1 MSSESEDE
9 FQSADE
15 GSDFE
20 DSYPLSSQDTAATKS
35 EAQLVSS
42 APAKEVMKD
51 NMHTKESVK
60 DTKNEPSEP
69 VASKATPAE
78 EFDAD
83 DESEEEIQEEPQTK
97 TFDDKVT
104 NLMSALDQLSLRVN
118 KQLTKPVSKAKPADE
133 MLEED
138 EDEDG
143 HKGLT
148 EEDQAEEREIM
159 KEEERKRELEKEK
172 EKKRE
177 LERERKR
184 ELEKEEERKR
194 EEREEKRK
202 QELEREEE
210 KRKQELERE
219 EKKRQQ
225 ELEREEEKKR
235 EIEREAERKRE
246 IEREEEKKRQIEQEK
261 EKQRQLEQE
270 ELRKREL
277 EKEEERRR
285 EHEKEELRKKEIE
298 EEKRKMEREEEAK
311 RMEEEERKR
320 VLEKE
325 EERKREI
332 KSEQERTGEQEKNAG
347 NTQDSGTESQKAKPI
362 RESKIGMKKPREK
375 LGERMGAR
383 RLGAKVEKKP
393 LESISSDSLK
403 KPEDAMWNKEE
414 SQTDS
419 AEPKQR
425 EEERQKQ
432 EKWRKQ
438 QQWEEQQKRWQQI
451 NEGEAK
457 KEEEDTSWGGG
468 WGGWG
473 TSLLSA
479 ASTFTREVGRGVGTV
494 METVE
499 GTLGVPDPETLAREI
514 AERDKEIMEK
524 LAKSEQS
531 PSREKTPDANA
542 EAEEPESEKTG
553 DTPSSGSAPSNQTEG
568 NAGYVP
574 SYGLGGLSSLGSLV
588 SGVSGALET
597 ASSKVLLGGLDTLE
611 VIGRKAMTVIQE
623 GDPGLRKKR
632 AFLTSSKPNLS
643 MILQDA
649 RQRAAQEESDQRDGI
664 HNKESGLFQRPNFD
678 QAWENTEGPVHVE
691 ALSLVAKQ
699 CESKMNTLLQSMPP
713 YLVDRIQKSNL
724 SIKKTCEMDE
734 ESQLEGDFAT
744 HVTKIVSQI
753 RLPLH
758 SQKIREAWAGVEET
772 ASLIEEKKN
781 LDWAAVEKEVYLSLA
796 LLIAQLAALT
806 HKGSELALITPGA
819 DPHAI
824 ANSFRELS
832 CLVCAGMENTVDNIC
847 GIITA
852 KASAADPDVNN
863 TITNMYLQGA
873 SGNSCVQEGMM
884 FLSSV
889 LQYANTKLLAADL

>member
-20 DSYPLSSQDTAATKS
+20 DSYPLNSQGTTATKS
-35 EAQLVSS
+35 EVQPVKSCP
-42 APAKEVMKD
+42 APTKEVIKD
-51 NMHTKESVK
+51 NMNTPESIK
-60 DTKNEPSEP
+60 DTKTELSKP
-69 VASKATPAE
+69 VTSKATPTE

-118 KQLTKPVSKAKPADE
+118 KQLTKPVSKTKPTDE
-133 MLEED
+133 MVEEDDDEDEGED

-143 HKGLT
+143 HNGSV
-148 EEDQAEEREIM
+148 EEDQAKEREIM
-159 KEEERKRELEKEK
+159 KEEERKRELEREEEK
-172 EKKRE
+172 
-177 LERERKR
+177 KR
-184 ELEKEEERKR
+184 ELEKEEERKS
-194 EEREEKRK
+194 EIKR
-202 QELEREEE
+202 
-210 KRKQELERE
+210 
-219 EKKRQQ
+219 
-225 ELEREEEKKR
+225 
-235 EIEREAERKRE
+235 
-246 IEREEEKKRQIEQEK
+246 EQEK
-261 EKQRQLEQE
+261 R
-270 ELRKREL
+270 
-277 EKEEERRR
+277 
-285 EHEKEELRKKEIE
+285 
-298 EEKRKMEREEEAK
+298 
-311 RMEEEERKR
+311 
-320 VLEKE
+320 
-325 EERKREI
+325 
-332 KSEQERTGEQEKNAG
+332 GEQEKNAG
-347 NTQDSGTESQKAKPI
+347 TTQESETVSQKAKPI

-393 LESISSDSLK
+393 LESISSDSFK
-403 KPEDAMWNKEE
+403 KSEDIMWNKEE

-419 AEPKQR
+419 AEAKQR
-425 EEERQKQ
+425 EEERQKE

-451 NEGEAK
+451 NEGEDK

-473 TSLLSA
+473 TSLLTA

-514 AERDKEIMEK
+514 AERDKEIKEK

-531 PSREKTPDANA
+531 ASREKTPEGNT
-542 EAEEPESEKTG
+542 EAEELESETG
-553 DTPSSGSAPSNQTEG
+553 YTPSNGSAPTNQNEG
-568 NAGYVP
+568 SVGYVP

-597 ASSKVLLGGLDTLE
+597 ASSKVLMGGLDTLE

-664 HNKESGLFQRPNFD
+664 QNKESGLFQRPNFD

-713 YLVDRIQKSNL
+713 YLVDRIQNSNL
-724 SIKKTCEMDE
+724 TIKKTCEMDE

-744 HVTKIVSQI
+744 QVTKIVSQI

-781 LDWAAVEKEVYLSLA
+781 LDWTAVEKEVYLSLA

-806 HKGSELALITPGA
+806 HKGSELALITPGS

-847 GIITA
+847 GVITA

>member
-20 DSYPLSSQDTAATKS
+20 DSYPLNSQVTATTRS

-42 APAKEVMKD
+42 CPAPTKEVVKD
-51 NMHTKESVK
+51 NMHKPASIK
-60 DTKNEPSEP
+60 DTKTECSEP
-69 VASKATPAE
+69 VVSKATPAE

-83 DESEEEIQEEPQTK
+83 DESEEEIHEEPQTK

-104 NLMSALDQLSLRVN
+104 NLMSALDQLSVRVN
-118 KQLTKPVSKAKPADE
+118 KQLTKPVSKAEPVDE

-138 EDEDG
+138 EDEGG
-143 HKGLT
+143 HKGSV
-148 EEDQAEEREIM
+148 EEDQAKEREIL
-159 KEEERKRELEKEK
+159 KEDERKRELEKEK

-177 LERERKR
+177 LEMERERKR

-194 EEREEKRK
+194 EVEREEKRK

-210 KRKQELERE
+210 K
-219 EKKRQQ
+219 
-225 ELEREEEKKR
+225 KR
-235 EIEREAERKRE
+235 EIEREVQRKRE
-246 IEREEEKKRQIEQEK
+246 IEREKEKKRQIEK
-261 EKQRQLEQE
+261 EEERQRQLEQE

-277 EKEEERRR
+277 EKEERRK
-285 EHEKEELRKKEIE
+285 EHEREELRKEEIE
-298 EEKRKMEREEEAK
+298 KEKRKMEREEEAK

-320 VLEKE
+320 ALEKE
-325 EERKREI
+325 EDRKREI
-332 KSEQERTGEQEKNAG
+332 KSEQERKEEQEKNAG

-393 LESISSDSLK
+393 LESISSDNFK
-403 KPEDAMWNKEE
+403 KPEDTMWNKEE

-419 AEPKQR
+419 AEAKQR
-425 EEERQKQ
+425 EEEKQKQ

-451 NEGEAK
+451 NEGEDK
-457 KEEEDTSWGGG
+457 KEQEEDTSWGGG

-473 TSLLSA
+473 TSLLTA

-499 GTLGVPDPETLAREI
+499 GTLGVPDAETMAREI
-514 AERDKEIMEK
+514 VERDKELKGK
-524 LAKSEQS
+524 LAQSEQS
-531 PSREKTPDANA
+531 ASREKTPDSNA
-542 EAEEPESEKTG
+542 EEEPEPEKTG

-574 SYGLGGLSSLGSLV
+574 SYGLSGLSSLGSLV

-597 ASSKVLLGGLDTLE
+597 ASSKVLMGGLDTLE

-664 HNKESGLFQRPNFD
+664 HNKESGLFRRPNFD

-713 YLVDRIQKSNL
+713 YLVDRIQNSNL

-744 HVTKIVSQI
+744 QVTKIVSQI

-781 LDWAAVEKEVYLSLA
+781 LDWAVVEKEVYLSLA

-806 HKGSELALITPGA
+806 HKGSELALITPGSE
-819 DPHAI
+819 PHAI

-847 GIITA
+847 SIITA

-863 TITNMYLQGA
+863 TITNIYLQGA